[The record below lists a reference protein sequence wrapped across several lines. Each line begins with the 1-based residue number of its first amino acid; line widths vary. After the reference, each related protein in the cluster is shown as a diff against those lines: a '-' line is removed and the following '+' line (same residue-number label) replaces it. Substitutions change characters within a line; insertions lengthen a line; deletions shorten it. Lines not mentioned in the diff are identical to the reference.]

1 MSSPTLVQMC
11 ISKVAQHMDL
21 LEAQA
26 GDLPASLL
34 KDLIPH
40 LNMYYLHRIEKAAH
54 LKGVSC
60 SSAWAAKWK
69 DLNRT
74 WRWRLKFLQPEKEDW
89 KQMCLES
96 YFHTVLFRRSQ
107 TQSSTCHF
115 DMTDSAIL
123 SVSAKYVRVL
133 SLFTVHDVR
142 KLASEEL
149 RPILTTLE
157 KEVETLRLLDAK
169 VMLRHRKSDIL
180 FVLHRLLDHSSVK
193 KLVLKRTPDLDAFRW
208 IMSRCKGSDWIDEGP
223 AASKRPRLHLL
234 MDETV
239 YNKFCASCSANGMC
253 PEGQIHSVDL
263 EVYSLTAM
271 SRLLPSWLGLRS
283 LHLSTTQL
291 VCEKE
296 VIDLVESLRKLFLNP
311 HCSLKDLS
319 LGSMCTRDHLASL
332 LMSCPTLQTLSL
344 EISLPWD
351 CSTTQ
356 SVHFTPNMRLSLEK
370 LTLKAVENQTTV
382 ECLPA
387 VLQHTPN
394 LSSLHITGIR
404 QAPSLLHAL
413 PNSTPSLK
421 VLILEDINLADSHDE
436 IIYLL
441 ENSILEELSLED
453 CRLLEKCT
461 ERKDFLVPFVAS
473 AKKLSSLR
481 SLSLSQNR
489 LASSVTEIA
498 DLFLGE
504 HLANII
510 KLDLSSNF
518 ILPAD
523 LLEFSRRIEA
533 YHPIRRFTLDLR
545 FNPLNRDPEVK
556 GQALRMLL
564 PFCDVLTDEWDFRSV
579 MVDHVSVM

>member
-1 MSSPTLVQMC
+1 MGSFTLVQMC
-11 ISKVAQHMDL
+11 IRKVAQHMDV
-21 LEAQA
+21 LESQA

-34 KDLIPH
+34 KDLMPH
-40 LNMYYLHRIEKAAH
+40 LNMYYLDRIEKAAR

-60 SSAWAAKWK
+60 SSAWAAKWRE
-69 DLNRT
+69 LNRT
-74 WRWRLKFLQPEKEDW
+74 WRWKLKFLQPEKEDW

-107 TQSSTCHF
+107 AQSSAF
-115 DMTDSAIL
+115 DMNDSAVL

-142 KLASEEL
+142 RLASEEL
-149 RPILTTLE
+149 RLILATLE
-157 KEVETLRLLDAK
+157 KEVRTLRLLDAK
-169 VMLRHRKSDIL
+169 MLLRHRKSDVL
-180 FVLHRLLDHSSVK
+180 FVLHRLLDHGSVK
-193 KLVLKRTPDLDAFRW
+193 KLVLKRTPDLYVFRW
-208 IMSRCKGSDWIDEGP
+208 IMSRCKGCSWSDEGP

-239 YNKFCASCSANGMC
+239 YSKFCPSCSANGMC

-263 EVYSLTAM
+263 EVCSLTAV

-283 LHLSTTQL
+283 LHLCTTQL

-296 VIDLVESLRKLFLNP
+296 VVDLVESLRKLFLNP

-319 LGSMCTRDHLASL
+319 LGNMCVQGHLASL
-332 LMSCPTLQTLSL
+332 LISCPSLRTLSL
-344 EISLPWD
+344 DISLRWD
-351 CSTTQ
+351 CSTTS
-356 SVHFTPNMRLSLEK
+356 SVQFTPNMQLSLEK

-387 VLQHTPN
+387 VLQHAPN
-394 LSSLHITGIR
+394 LSSLHVTGIR
-404 QAPSLLHAL
+404 QARSLLHTL
-413 PNSTPSLK
+413 PESSPFLK
-421 VLILEDINLADSHDE
+421 VLMLEDINLADCHHE
-436 IIYLL
+436 IIHLL
-441 ENSILEELSLED
+441 ENSILEELSLKD

-461 ERKDFLVPFVAS
+461 EKKDFLVPFVAS
-473 AKKLSSLR
+473 AKELSSLR

-489 LASSVTEIA
+489 LASSVIEVA

-504 HLANII
+504 HPGNII

-523 LLEFSRRIEA
+523 LLEFSRRIVA
-533 YHPIRRFTLDLR
+533 YHPLHRFTLDLR

-564 PFCDVLTDEWDFRSV
+564 PFCEVLTDEWDFRSA